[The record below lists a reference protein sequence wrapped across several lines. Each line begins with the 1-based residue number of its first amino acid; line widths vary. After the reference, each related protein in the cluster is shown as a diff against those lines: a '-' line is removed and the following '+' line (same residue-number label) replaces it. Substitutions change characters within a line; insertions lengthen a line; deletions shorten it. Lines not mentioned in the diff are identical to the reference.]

1 MVHLIK
7 RPNYMRQMRVLTF
20 FVVTAT
26 LSFAG
31 CASTPMLVSQW
42 SNPAY
47 EAPFFKKI
55 AVSCFDGHISIRRN
69 CEDEFVAQLRA
80 SGVDALPSYR
90 SFTED
95 AKLDETKLKQMAKEA
110 GADGVLIIRSV
121 SVEEKTEVSPTYFPS
136 PGFGIFGRHV
146 SATWYGWYGAP
157 RVYRYEEYTS
167 EATLSDLIKNQ
178 VVWSGTLKT
187 TAPDNVDS
195 AIKTYVGNV
204 IGALKDRNFL
214 GSKQ

>member
-1 MVHLIK
+1 MRPK
-7 RPNYMRQMRVLTF
+7 RVMTFLLLTAMLF
-20 FVVTAT
+20 
-26 LSFAG
+26 FAG

-42 SNPAY
+42 TNPAY
-47 EAPFFKKI
+47 ESPSFKRI
-55 AVSCFDGHISIRRN
+55 AVSCVDGHISIRRN

-80 SGVDALPSYR
+80 AGVDALPSYR
-90 SFTED
+90 SFSED
-95 AKLDETKLKQMAKEA
+95 AKTDETKVKQIAKEA
-110 GADGVLIIRSV
+110 GADGALIVRPV
-121 SVEEKTEVSPTYFPS
+121 RVEEKTEVSPTYFPS

-167 EATLSDLIKNQ
+167 EATLNDLRKNE
-178 VVWSGTLKT
+178 VVWTGTLKT

-204 IGALKDRNFL
+204 IGALKDKNLL
-214 GSKQ
+214 GMKQ

>member
-1 MVHLIK
+1 
-7 RPNYMRQMRVLTF
+7 MRQMRVLTF

-26 LSFAG
+26 LFFAG
-31 CASTPMLVSQW
+31 CASAPMLVSQW

-47 EAPFFKKI
+47 ESSFFKKI
-55 AVSCFDGHISIRRN
+55 VVSCFDGHISIRRN

-90 SFTED
+90 SFSED
-95 AKLDETKLKQMAKEA
+95 AKLDETKLKKMAKEA

-121 SVEEKTEVSPTYFPS
+121 SVEEQTEVSPTYFPS

-204 IGALKDRNFL
+204 VGALKDKNLL

>member
-1 MVHLIK
+1 MS
-7 RPNYMRQMRVLTF
+7 QMRALTF
-20 FVVTAT
+20 FAITAT
-26 LSFAG
+26 LLFGG

-47 EAPFFKKI
+47 ESPFFQKI
-55 AVSCFDGHISIRRN
+55 AVSCLDGHISIRRN
-69 CEDEFVAQLRA
+69 CEDEFVAQLKA

-90 SFTED
+90 SFPED
-95 AKLDETKLKQMAKEA
+95 AKLDQTKVKQMAKEA
-110 GADGVLIIRSV
+110 GADGAVIIRSV

-157 RVYRYEEYTS
+157 RVYQYEEYTS
-167 EATLSDLIKNQ
+167 EATLNDLIKNQ
-178 VVWSGTLKT
+178 VVWAGTLKT

-204 IGALKDRNFL
+204 IGSLKDKNLL
-214 GSKQ
+214 GTKQ

>member
-1 MVHLIK
+1 
-7 RPNYMRQMRVLTF
+7 MRVITFLLLTAMLF
-20 FVVTAT
+20 
-26 LSFAG
+26 FAG
-31 CASTPMLVSQW
+31 CASMPMLVSQW
-42 SNPAY
+42 TNPAY
-47 EAPFFKKI
+47 ESPYFKRI
-55 AVSCFDGHISIRRN
+55 AVSCVDGHISIRRN

-80 SGVDALPSYR
+80 AGVDALPSYR
-90 SFTED
+90 SFPED
-95 AKLDETKLKQMAKEA
+95 AKLDETKMKQMAKEA
-110 GADGVLIIRSV
+110 GADGALIVRPV
-121 SVEEKTEVSPTYFPS
+121 RVEEKTEVSPTYFPS

-167 EATLSDLIKNQ
+167 EATLNDLRKNE

-204 IGALKDRNFL
+204 IGALKDKNLLRM
-214 GSKQ
+214 KQ